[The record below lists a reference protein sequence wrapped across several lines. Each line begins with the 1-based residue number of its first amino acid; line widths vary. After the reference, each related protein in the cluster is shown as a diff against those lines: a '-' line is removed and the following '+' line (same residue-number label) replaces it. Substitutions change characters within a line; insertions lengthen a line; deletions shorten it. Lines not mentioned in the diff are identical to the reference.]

1 MKRKKMSVLCVFE
14 GEYAREEEEEEV
26 VAVEYKDSD
35 GRLR

>member
-1 MKRKKMSVLCVFE
+1 MSVLCVFE
-14 GEYAREEEEEEV
+14 GEYAWEEEE

>member
-1 MKRKKMSVLCVFE
+1 MSVLCVFE
-14 GEYAREEEEEEV
+14 GEYAWEEEEEE